1 MYDILVKDIIHIITL
16 MKALIKFNFNDISIC
31 KGI

>member
-16 MKALIKFNFNDISIC
+16 MKALIKFKYNDKSIC
-31 KGI
+31 KGF